1 MAPTDAPTDRGVRE
15 ALRAIAEPELD
26 RSIVDLG
33 MVQGVAVDG
42 STVVIALAL
51 PIPDE
56 AIRDQLVPD
65 IREAVRALDGVDRVD
80 VDVRPMREDE
90 LPAVARVLKGEPPP
104 TPLRVVDAATAAS
117 SPGRGASRG
126 RDFPLRA

>member
-1 MAPTDAPTDRGVRE
+1 MAPADSAVRE
-15 ALRAIAEPELD
+15 ALRGIAEPELD
-26 RSIVDLG
+26 RSIIDLG

-42 STVVIALAL
+42 STVVVALAL

-56 AIRDQLVPD
+56 AIRDQLVPV

-90 LPAVARVLKGEPPP
+90 LPAFLQAVAQEPP
-104 TPLRVVDAATAAS
+104 TSEFRLA
-117 SPGRGASRG
+117 G
-126 RDFPLRA
+126 RDQSQPRLMSSQ

>member
-1 MAPTDAPTDRGVRE
+1 MAPADSAVRE
-15 ALRAIAEPELD
+15 ALRGIAEPELD
-26 RSIVDLG
+26 RSIIDLG

-42 STVVIALAL
+42 STVVVALAL

-104 TPLRVVDAATAAS
+104 NPLRVVDAATA
-117 SPGRGASRG
+117 
-126 RDFPLRA
+126 